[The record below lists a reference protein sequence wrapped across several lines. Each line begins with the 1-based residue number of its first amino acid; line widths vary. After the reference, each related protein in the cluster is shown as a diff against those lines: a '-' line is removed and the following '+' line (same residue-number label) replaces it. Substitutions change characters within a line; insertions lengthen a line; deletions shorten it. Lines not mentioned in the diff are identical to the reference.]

1 MTTRREVIP
10 PWARGEINL
19 AVTEVIQGIL
29 VRENTNQE
37 PVVAF

>member
-1 MTTRREVIP
+1 MTTRREVIALG
-10 PWARGEINL
+10 ARGEINL
-19 AVTEVIQGIL
+19 AMTEVIQRIL